1 MKITTILK
9 TVGSLHFLLGVIL
22 INMLIFSVDIIAP
35 SVSEETLLF
44 IRGSADVVAA
54 SNIGILSY

>member
-1 MKITTILK
+1 MKIKTILK
-9 TVGSLHFLLGVIL
+9 TVGSPHFLMGLIL
-22 INMLIFSVDIIAP
+22 INMLIFFVDTIAP
-35 SVSEETLLF
+35 SASEETLLF